1 METNLKPLAIWQQR
15 LALLL
20 AASAV
25 FVIHHKHGVTSA
37 GVLELPQ
44 IMPLRRRLFS
54 GLVHH
59 VAWDWSTEPNNNSF
73 VRFSDQS
80 EPEPPEI
87 DRDNFCRWIENPH
100 ADRSR
105 AAIFF
110 FWGGG
115 GEIRVRFVLPWGME
129 RGIPTQTGL
138 NPRDLSMD
146 E

>member
-80 EPEPPEI
+80 EPEPPKI

-105 AAIFF
+105 AAIL
-110 FWGGG
+110 GGG

>member
-80 EPEPPEI
+80 EPEPPKI

-105 AAIFF
+105 AAILG
-110 FWGGG
+110 GGG